1 VNRLPFAFALLLIP
15 VALAC
20 FALSPQARAA
30 CQQGCLANSNTIQGD
45 DALISNNTGLNN
57 TTMGFVVP
65 DSTGSDNI
73 LATWIWRGT
82 GSMNRE
88 RYSHTA
94 TLLQNGMVLVAGGYD
109 TLNGPSFASAE
120 LYDPVS
126 RRWTATASLNTARG
140 IHTATLLQ
148 NGMVLVAGGFDSDDI
163 AIASAELYDAAS
175 ATWTATESLNFGRG
189 SHTATLLQNGRVLV
203 AGGLDA
209 NGRVLARA
217 ELGHGQR

>member
-1 VNRLPFAFALLLIP
+1 MKTKTFQLKHLMNRSRWP
-15 VALAC
+15 VALLIISFALAS

-65 DSTGSDNI
+65 DSTSSDNI

-94 TLLQNGMVLVAGGYD
+94 TLLQNGKVLVARGYD
-109 TLNGPSFASAE
+109 
-120 LYDPVS
+120 
-126 RRWTATASLNTARG
+126 
-140 IHTATLLQ
+140 
-148 NGMVLVAGGFDSDDI
+148 
-163 AIASAELYDAAS
+163 
-175 ATWTATESLNFGRG
+175 
-189 SHTATLLQNGRVLV
+189 
-203 AGGLDA
+203 
-209 NGRVLARA
+209 
-217 ELGHGQR
+217 